1 MLTEDEPE
9 NNWYFSMLKND
20 LEYSVNVDNDEVNG
34 ADNAITVFVNCKI
47 FGPDEDFLG
56 VVGVGM
62 RVSYLKEFLKEY
74 EEKYH
79 LNACLVD
86 GDGKI
91 EISSEHTGYNKTDW
105 FEICGGDSRP
115 GSGMEG
121 GLFQPGIVDENGG
134 GRSGEELYCVQVYT
148 RIDLA
153 FDCGTE

>member
-1 MLTEDEPE
+1 M
-9 NNWYFSMLKND
+9 
-20 LEYSVNVDNDEVNG
+20 NVDNDEVNG

-105 FEICGGDSRP
+105 FEICGQEEIRGR
-115 GSGMEG
+115 
-121 GLFQPGIVDENGG
+121 IVDENGG

-153 FDCGTE
+153 FDCGTK